1 VLVATLVTREG
12 RTIGTVGFWSTSVDA
27 FGRSAE
33 AAAAGFVEEAG
44 SAVDLALAVAHGVE
58 VNQDLHRALA
68 TRSVIDQAVG
78 VIMAEDRCSPEA
90 AFETLRRASMNRNIK
105 VHRLAADIVRGVSG
119 KPPSDPP
126 FTARSF
132 PG

>member
-1 VLVATLVTREG
+1 
-12 RTIGTVGFWSTSVDA
+12 VGFWSTSVDA